1 MDYQKKNKLGFVIV
15 ERKFV
20 CKRKLSVI
28 GFCWVLN
35 LTGWLQLNSSVHVS
49 SKTTA
54 EFCFAHF
61 QVFFI
66 IAATENSA
74 SSSTS
79 GTNQMLLA
87 CSIRPEERERER
99 ASFINKPQKTHLGF
113 GGERESERVETL
125 ETLPPKTLLFF
136 YSFSSS
142 NARSA
147 RSLMTAAAS
156 FHRPLLLHRHFSVSR
171 ARFLS
176 LPFASRSCMAFNSSS
191 AALFLNTKHL
201 QALSSSS
208 FFLAGRSCALNRILC
223 QQQTRTRLQSGS
235 SISRDL
241 SVKKVR

>member
-1 MDYQKKNKLGFVIV
+1 MSAAKQ
-15 ERKFV
+15 
-20 CKRKLSVI
+20 
-28 GFCWVLN
+28 
-35 LTGWLQLNSSVHVS
+35 QQSSVLPIIRS
-49 SKTTA
+49 LLLLLQQKIQ
-54 EFCFAHF
+54 
-61 QVFFI
+61 QVPQNPEQI
-66 IAATENSA
+66 KCY
-74 SSSTS
+74 
-79 GTNQMLLA
+79 LLA
-87 CSIRPEERERER
+87 PSALKSERERE
-99 ASFINKPQKTHLGF
+99 SFLHQQNPKHTLRVWR
-113 GGERESERVETL
+113 RESERVETL
-125 ETLPPKTLLFF
+125 GTLPPETLLFF
-136 YSFSSS
+136 SSFSSS
-142 NARSA
+142 NARSARLA

-208 FFLAGRSCALNRILC
+208 SSSSSFFLAGRSCALNRILC